1 MISAKSWYLGF
12 VVGFALVSPK
22 VFAEEIA
29 PTGAQEVVEQQIH
42 AFESGDDAGAWSL
55 AAPSVR
61 DRFSS
66 AQEFAGMVKARYG
79 PVYRHRSVE
88 YGPAAQRGDEVG
100 MVVTLVSEDNEVWS
114 ALFVLSKQD
123 DGKWRTS
130 SCLLA
135 KAPQTSL

>member
-22 VFAEEIA
+22 VFADEAA
-29 PTGAQEVVEQQIH
+29 PVDAKSVVERQIR
-42 AFESGDDAGAWSL
+42 AFERGDDASAWSL
-55 AAPSVR
+55 AAPSIR
-61 DRFSS
+61 DKFSS
-66 AQEFAGMVKARYG
+66 AEEFAGMVKERYP

-88 YGPAAQRGDEVG
+88 FGPAAQRGDEVG

-114 ALFVLSKQD
+114 ALFVVSKQG
-123 DGKWRTS
+123 DGAWRTS